1 MPKNAVFENVQIVFR
16 NFSGKEGK
24 YNREGDRNFALL
36 LDQEVAANM
45 YEDGWNVKE
54 LKPRDED
61 ESPQPYIQVAV
72 NFRGRPPKIVLV
84 TSKGKTTL
92 DESMVDIL
100 DWAEIDSVDLI
111 LNPYEW
117 EVNGKSGIKAY
128 LKSMYVTL
136 HEDELDLKYADVP
149 DTGQN
154 LDYESTSVEDGE
166 F

>member
-154 LDYESTSVEDGE
+154 LDYENGSVDEGE
-166 F
+166 I

>member
-84 TSKGKTTL
+84 TSKGKTTI

-154 LDYESTSVEDGE
+154 LDYENASGEEGE

>member
-1 MPKNAVFENVQIVFR
+1 
-16 NFSGKEGK
+16 
-24 YNREGDRNFALL
+24 
-36 LDQEVAANM
+36 M

-154 LDYESTSVEDGE
+154 LDYENGSVDEGE
-166 F
+166 I

>member
-84 TSKGKTTL
+84 TSKGKTTI

-154 LDYESTSVEDGE
+154 LDYENSSGEEGE

>member
-136 HEDELDLKYADVP
+136 HEDELGLKYADVP